1 MITIGILFRFLEDS
15 LFRQVLSNLYQKLV
29 CTDTKGHQNRP
40 NCTCYLVT
48 ILKALNSLK
57 RLRENLASLVTNQGN
72 DNSDFRFHWF
82 QTWINFILTY
92 NLWICSCD
100 SWLKDTIRLT
110 SQVTKCE
117 IQKYLTNFDNF
128 LLFKLESSA
137 QPDWAQLRAGLLSLN
152 LDS

>member
-100 SWLKDTIRLT
+100 SCLKDNIRLT
-110 SQVTKCE
+110 TKNVRFKNLLR
-117 IQKYLTNFDNF
+117 ILTTFC
-128 LLFKLESSA
+128 
-137 QPDWAQLRAGLLSLN
+137 SLN
-152 LDS
+152 WNLQPSQTEPSLEQGY